1 MSTHFDT
8 INMPFGKMT
17 SSEFPGVALPA
28 PSSTGWEWG
37 WVSVNRKHI
46 PMPYMGFY
54 WGMPADSLCLLS
66 EPKPKRTFGP
76 LDPRPRDGSAWD
88 DSQVQTMVGILRER
102 HERVKN
108 TYPLIRPHT
117 WEDLYYYFDA
127 VDLWHNGAWNLWQAL
142 HRMCDEDEGA
152 PLGQMEKDV
161 IEEWVYAWC
170 THEKNRERLG
180 RWDGTGDVLTVLSRA
195 DVESVRGSRWEA
207 LEFLRGALRYWFGPY
222 KVPEPAV
229 VVKKVAKGMFSSS
242 FVASS
247 HPASFPLSVMVF
259 SSRPSFSSPSHHISF
274 PSRHLFFLPVILLSP
289 CPPPFPLL
297 PPILSS
303 RPSSRFLFRHHFFS
317 SSSYMPP
324 PNQSILSSLVLSN
337 RNR

>member
-1 MSTHFDT
+1 
-8 INMPFGKMT
+8 MPFGKMT

-37 WVSVNRKHI
+37 WVSANRKHI

-66 EPKPKRTFGP
+66 KPKFKRTFGR
-76 LDPRPRDGSAWD
+76 LDPRPRGGSAWD
-88 DSQVQTMVGILRER
+88 NSQVQNMVGILRER

-127 VDLWHNGAWNLWQAL
+127 VDLWHNGAWNLWQVL

-152 PLGQMEKDV
+152 PLDQMERDV
-161 IEEWVYAWC
+161 IEEWAYAWC

-180 RWDGTGDVLTVLSRA
+180 RWDGTGDVLTVLSPA
-195 DVESVRGSRWEA
+195 DAESVPWSRWEA
-207 LEFLRGALRYWFGPY
+207 LEFLRGVLRYWFGMY
-222 KVPEPAV
+222 KVPEQVA
-229 VVKKVAKGMFSSS
+229 VVKKVAKGMFSSC
-242 FVASS
+242 FVAS
-247 HPASFPLSVMVF
+247 PAHRLFLFPPIIFRLLPTTF
-259 SSRPSFSSPSHHISF
+259 R
-274 PSRHLFFLPVILLSP
+274 FLPVICSSCLSSFSRLAHHRSLSY
-289 CPPPFPLL
+289 PPFFSLDL
-297 PPILSS
+297 HLV
-303 RPSSRFLFRHHFFS
+303 FFS
-317 SSSYMPP
+317 VITSFLPRPTCPP